1 MSVWWMCREINARAE
16 GKGRPKRSV
25 FCAQASCRSDTKD
38 RTGTTRILD
47 NHHEKGEKTYQLHHE
62 NRNPRQR
69 RMLENDAGE
78 EEEKQKQKQR
88 QKKRRRNDAGVAVVP
103 ARAF

>member
-1 MSVWWMCREINARAE
+1 
-16 GKGRPKRSV
+16 
-25 FCAQASCRSDTKD
+25 
-38 RTGTTRILD
+38 
-47 NHHEKGEKTYQLHHE
+47 
-62 NRNPRQR
+62 
-69 RMLENDAGE
+69 MLENDAGE